1 METITLDNIYK
12 LMLNFGKLYDIISD
26 EEKKS
31 LITYLIKEIQIYPN
45 GESEQ
50 PLKSIEFN
58 FPIYRD
64 GQEVRRLLLEKVIP
78 LNRDI
83 VWTTQFKKDYKLALK
98 RHMDIALLD
107 DIIRILSRGEPLPE
121 KNRDHAL
128 TGDWVGHR
136 ECHILPDWLLVY
148 RIENDVLV
156 LTLARTGTHSDLFG
170 K

>member
-1 METITLDNIYK
+1 M
-12 LMLNFGKLYDIISD
+12 
-26 EEKKS
+26 
-31 LITYLIKEIQIYPN
+31 
-45 GESEQ
+45 
-50 PLKSIEFN
+50 
-58 FPIYRD
+58 
-64 GQEVRRLLLEKVIP
+64 
-78 LNRDI
+78 NRDI
-83 VWTTQFKKDYKLALK
+83 VWTTQFKKDYKLSLK